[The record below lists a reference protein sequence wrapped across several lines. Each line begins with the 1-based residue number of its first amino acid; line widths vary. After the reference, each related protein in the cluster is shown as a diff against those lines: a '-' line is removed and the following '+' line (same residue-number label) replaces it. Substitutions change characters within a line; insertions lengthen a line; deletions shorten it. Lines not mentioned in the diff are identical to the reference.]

1 MNIHGKENA
10 KRSLV
15 YVTYASGKYKANI
28 FWNSLF
34 VRLFVR
40 PNKLL
45 VFTEDDLHASTTYLR
60 AKTIFDSE
68 RGGYYA
74 WKPWAILE
82 ALTQGKEGD
91 VVIYHDCG
99 KGKKYKNLF
108 RPKNIIEYAISNG
121 AMPGVLVPIHG
132 RNDKWTHAECF
143 ASMGCSG
150 EEYYSSPQVE
160 ASISAWRVDSQSRRF
175 LEEWL
180 EYCVNLDAIRSVP
193 EHLKMNQIPDFVCH
207 RWDQSV
213 LTNLVIKRQLKPV
226 LLSFEQGYL
235 SKSMMLV
242 DLDIDRK
249 SIVSKWLVRV
259 IIKLYVAF
267 KRT

>member
-1 MNIHGKENA
+1 MSNI
-10 KRSLV
+10 V
-15 YVTYASGKYKANI
+15 FVTYASGKYTSNI
-28 FWNSLF
+28 FWNSFFIKFFSRPDKQLF
-34 VRLFVR
+34 
-40 PNKLL
+40 
-45 VFTEDDLHASTTYLR
+45 FTYKDLQKSPIYHK
-60 AKTIFDSE
+60 AKHIFNSE

-82 ALTQGKEGD
+82 AAKHSEDGD
-91 VVIYHDCG
+91 ILIYHDCG
-99 KGKKYKNLF
+99 KGIKYKNFFL
-108 RPKNIIEYAISNG
+108 PNNIIEYARLNG
-121 AMPGVLVPIHG
+121 AMPGVLVPEYG
-132 RNDKWTHAECF
+132 RNDKWTHMECF
-143 ASMGCSG
+143 KAMGCDR
-150 EEYYSSPQVE
+150 EEYYATPMVE
-160 ASISAWRVDSQSRRF
+160 ASISAWRVDSQSIRF

-259 IIKLYVAF
+259 IIKLYVLL
-267 KRT
+267 KRP